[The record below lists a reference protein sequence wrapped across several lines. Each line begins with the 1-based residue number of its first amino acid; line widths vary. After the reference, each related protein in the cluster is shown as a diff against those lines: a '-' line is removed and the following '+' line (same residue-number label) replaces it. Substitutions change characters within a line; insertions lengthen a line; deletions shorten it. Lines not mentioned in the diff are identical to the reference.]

1 MLNEFYDIAKSLEA
15 AGIKMVPLD
24 KRIKGPSAGEK
35 LCFELSEEG
44 NVSGVRVIPAAVI
57 KKSWTIANG
66 NKNSFPFLRL
76 QDPLLVHSYSKEDL
90 NAVKKDAFKRGAAL
104 TIPVGLMEADAERF
118 DCRVIEIS
126 DWERYREKIEQRK
139 EKLDSIDQEM
149 QIVPLTH
156 ERFLKATSDFP
167 AFTDQLTEAL
177 LTAIKNPSED
187 LAKIT
192 FSLIYEGGVQVCF
205 EAVVDDADYSI
216 IDPSLKPAVS
226 ECLAEPVGNDSPDS
240 LKSETHCAISN
251 DISKLNKSAFP
262 KPKLPLMGPTLLFA
276 RKEDVRC
283 RHRYDQKGVES
294 MAVGNDTIS
303 QMHAGI
309 LAICSDENE
318 GKTWA
323 KIPSETPSSRDL
335 LIAYVES
342 GLDIPIADALNEE
355 GQYWES
361 QSELDEAAFVEK
373 TRAVT
378 EAIKGHQ
385 LANKSEARLR
395 LLVIRKVDTANKKIV
410 YSGSE
415 PVRNFLDSSAR
426 WIQSFEHVPPIHLTV
441 PVAKGK
447 PANALK
453 PFVLSP
459 ANFIVLSKERFKE
472 GGTKKDEVPGGRF
485 FDVLQLLLGE
495 ERNRKVAAHRWLQM
509 LLPRRRQ
516 LLIGIGHARTR
527 SFDEYKAF
535 DSWGALSTVS
545 AFHLL
550 LTNLGRNGELYMSE
564 SAYKLGQLLAAA
576 DELHCGYC
584 YDVRKGSLPS
594 QLMGNALVAMA
605 ERNPLQALNVLCR
618 KWPVYQAWAKK
629 SNFRVDEK
637 FTSASEKLSKKD
649 HAEKRRQ
656 WSIAN
661 GIAAAFKAGPLCSEL
676 KGILPRKTDQQFRA
690 ELILGYI
697 AGLKSESNK

>member
-1 MLNEFYDIAKSLEA
+1 MLNEFYDIAKSLKA
-15 AGIKMVPLD
+15 AGIKTVPLD
-24 KRIKGPSAGEK
+24 KRIKGPSAGAK
-35 LCFELSEEG
+35 LCFELSE
-44 NVSGVRVIPAAVI
+44 NSTVSGVRLIPAPII

-76 QDPLLVHSYSKEDL
+76 QSPLLAHSYDKEEL
-90 NAVKKDAFKRGAAL
+90 KQLKQKAFKRGAA
-104 TIPVGLMEADAERF
+104 ISDSVELMETDAKQF
-118 DCRVIEIS
+118 DNRDVEIS
-126 DWERYREKIEQRK
+126 DWDRYREKIALRMENLSSIEQDMR
-139 EKLDSIDQEM
+139 
-149 QIVPLTH
+149 IVPLTH
-156 ERFLKATSDFP
+156 ERFLKSTEDLSV
-167 AFTDQLTEAL
+167 FTEQLVKAL
-177 LTAIKNPSED
+177 LDTLKNPSED
-187 LAKIT
+187 IAKIA
-192 FSLIYEGGVQVCF
+192 FAMFYEGSEQVCF
-205 EAVVDDADYSI
+205 EADIEDADYSI
-216 IDPSLKPAVS
+216 TDSTLKQAVS
-226 ECLAEPVGNDSPDS
+226 ECFNDATEDDTLTSNE
-240 LKSETHCAISN
+240 LKTLCAISN
-251 DISKLNKSAFP
+251 IPSKLNRGAFP
-262 KPKLPLMGPTLLFA
+262 KPKLPLMGPTILFA

-283 RHRYDQKGVES
+283 RHRYNQKGVES
-294 MAVGNDTIS
+294 MAVGTDTIS
-303 QMHAGI
+303 EMQAG
-309 LAICSDENE
+309 LVAICSEENE

-342 GLDIPIADALNEE
+342 GLDIPIAAALDEDA
-355 GQYWES
+355 QFRDS
-361 QSELDEAAFVEK
+361 QSDLDEAAFVEK

-378 EAIKGHQ
+378 EAVKGHQ
-385 LANKSEARLR
+385 LANKAEARLR

-415 PVRNFLDSSAR
+415 PVQNFLASSDR
-426 WIQSFEHVPPIHLTV
+426 WVQSFETVPPIRLAV
-441 PVAKGK
+441 PAGKGN
-447 PANALK
+447 PANLQK

-459 ANFIVLSKERFKE
+459 ANFIVLSKERFKD
-472 GGTKKDEVPGGRF
+472 GGSEKDEVPGGRF

-495 ERNRKVAAHRWLQM
+495 DRNRKVAARRWLEM

-516 LLIGIGHARTR
+516 LLIGIAQAKRR
-527 SFDEYKAF
+527 SFDDYKNF
-535 DSWGALSTVS
+535 DAWGALSTVS

-550 LTNLGRNGELYMSE
+550 LTNLGRTGEIYMKE

-584 YDVRKGSLPS
+584 FDVRKGALPS

-637 FTSASEKLSKKD
+637 FVASSEKLSKKD

-661 GIAAAFKAGPLCSEL
+661 GIAAAFKAGPLCTEL
-676 KGILPRKTDQQFRA
+676 KGILPNKTDQQFRA